1 MRRQLSRPKYQ
12 LPDYGA
18 REPIVRMTTAPGRSF
33 GYCDDDSVEAAIS
46 RLRRS
51 GEHPKRLCPLDAATG
66 RFAFRSVWPE
76 PDVPAKDV
84 EGYHVWCYGVEEVLA
99 QSFQD
104 ARCPYRFLEPKK
116 NMLKPEEVQQRIPA
130 QGAYTFRDFQLE
142 CDFPDGEQYGKWLE
156 AMEERISAKRRAAE
170 M

>member
-1 MRRQLSRPKYQ
+1 MRRTLSRPKYQ

-18 REPIVRMTTAPGRSF
+18 REVVRMTSAPVRSF
-33 GYCDDDSVEAAIS
+33 GYGDEDSMEAGLN

-66 RFAFRSVWPE
+66 RFAFRSNWPE
-76 PDVPAKDV
+76 LEVPARDV
-84 EGYHVWCYGVEEVLA
+84 EAFNAWCYGVEEALA

-116 NMLKPEEVQQRIPA
+116 HVPRAEQAQAQQQVP
-130 QGAYTFRDFQLE
+130 GAWSFRDFQRE
-142 CDFPDGEQYGKWLE
+142 CDFPDGEQFGEWCE
-156 AMEERISAKRRAAE
+156 AMEERRLAKRRASEA
-170 M
+170 